1 VARPIYVEI
10 LVRAP
15 IDELWE
21 KSQRPDLHERW
32 DLRFTRIEYLPRLSL
47 SEPQRFL
54 YATRI
59 GFGLEIRG
67 AGESVGATDESDGS
81 RTSALRFWS
90 DDRRSL
96 IREGSGYWRYVPT
109 ADGVRFLTGYDYGTR
124 FGLPGRAIDRLVFRP
139 LLGWATAWS
148 FDRFRLWLEE
158 GMTPEHARR
167 RLRPRARRCLRHP
180 R

>member
-96 IREGSGYWRYVPT
+96 IRV
-109 ADGVRFLTGYDYGTR
+109 A
-124 FGLPGRAIDRLVFRP
+124 
-139 LLGWATAWS
+139 
-148 FDRFRLWLEE
+148 
-158 GMTPEHARR
+158 
-167 RLRPRARRCLRHP
+167 
-180 R
+180 